1 MLEIRLGGLA
11 VSHRV
16 YRLQKRKMLMV
27 SVKADIG
34 LLVYQNLIQ
43 LDVKSVV
50 FQRRHL
56 GLHSISMNLTVFI
69 QPS

>member
-50 FQRRHL
+50 F
-56 GLHSISMNLTVFI
+56 
-69 QPS
+69 